1 MTWQDR
7 QRVRELLEA
16 RGWAKDFFFQRFEYR
31 KGAFVAVLRDR
42 EVHVL
47 RVAHETRDSTRGGG
61 SRRTD
66 THAAAGPFHGRGWH
80 ARLAAAID
88 ATVPPPEAT

>member
-16 RGWAKDFFFQRFEYR
+16 RGWVKDFFFQRFEYR

-47 RVAHETRDSTRGGG
+47 RVAHETRAPAFGGG
-61 SRRTD
+61 SRRTEA
-66 THAAAGPFHGRGWH
+66 HAVVGPFHGRGWH

-88 ATVPPPEAT
+88 ATAPPESA